1 MTHTRKPAH
10 RYILYMYVCMYI
22 MVTASLHTEAP
33 FLPVFFQAR
42 TGDMLHLIDNLF
54 GRGNVIQREQIKNA
68 EALSLSKYLI
78 SLPNIFLNKM
88 EVTPYM
94 YCYVSFQTLV
104 WGTMLLSFSY
114 ITVYNMTEHYNA
126 GDRCQQHTN
135 GIQSYHWPFSGNALV
150 SLVKVQEKQGA
161 NKSSSSKESSKG
173 KGKAEKPPEVK
184 KNVSSKGNGNVNV
197 EEQKC
202 AKHKYVVYTCQKG
215 RICGGLGDRQQGIVS
230 AYILA
235 MLTNR
240 SFVLDMN
247 YPCDISR
254 FQVPNLYDWTA
265 CKEYALKVN
274 KKNVALVNL
283 IDVKGLFTKL
293 IKNQSSVV
301 WKKQVISL
309 RINWI
314 IIDMLK
320 EKIYSVIPW
329 TRGFSTEE
337 IIQIVMHIL
346 FRPVDS
352 LTEDVNSFLANSVQ
366 GRTLVCSHI
375 RIGRNPSIPHDAA
388 QRIGGATNQTVIL
401 EFLQNYSNA
410 SEYALFLATDSDE
423 VRQACYAEFENCLS
437 FNKTIVH
444 IDRFKGLDQETACQ
458 GFSDA
463 VLDQML
469 LTKCDVLVVSRSNF
483 GGMAAYMRGNIGNLF
498 MYNVQMNDVV
508 SVPYEE
514 AHLKYKLA

>member
-1 MTHTRKPAH
+1 
-10 RYILYMYVCMYI
+10 
-22 MVTASLHTEAP
+22 
-33 FLPVFFQAR
+33 
-42 TGDMLHLIDNLF
+42 
-54 GRGNVIQREQIKNA
+54 
-68 EALSLSKYLI
+68 
-78 SLPNIFLNKM
+78 
-88 EVTPYM
+88 M
-94 YCYVSFQTLV
+94 YCYASFQTLL

-114 ITVYNMTEHYNA
+114 ITVINLSENYNPGH
-126 GDRCQQHTN
+126 GCGQQTN
-135 GIQSYHWPFSGNALV
+135 GIKSYHWPFSWNASV
-150 SLVKVQEKQGA
+150 SLEKEQEKQGV
-161 NKSSSSKESSKG
+161 NKSSSSKENSKG
-173 KGKAEKPPEVK
+173 NAKKPLEVK
-184 KNVSSKGNGNVNV
+184 KNLSSKGNGNIGG
-197 EEQKC
+197 EEQNC
-202 AKHKYVVYTCQKG
+202 AKRKYVVYTCKKG

-240 SFVLDMN
+240 SFVLDMD

-274 KKNVALVNL
+274 KKNVAFVNL
-283 IDVKGLFTKL
+283 IDIKGVFMKL
-293 IKNQSSVV
+293 MKNESSVV

-320 EKIYSVIPW
+320 EKIPSVLPW
-329 TRGFSTEE
+329 TRGFSREE

-352 LTEDVNSFLANSVQ
+352 LTEDVNNFLANSVQ

-388 QRIGGATNQTVIL
+388 RRTGGATNQTVIL
-401 EFLQNYSNA
+401 EFLQNYRNA
-410 SEYALFLATDSDE
+410 SEYALFLATDSDN
-423 VRQACYAEFENCLS
+423 VRQSCYAEFENCLS

-444 IDRFKGLDQETACQ
+444 IDRFHGVDEKTACQ

-463 VLDQML
+463 LLDQML

-498 MYNVQMNDVV
+498 MYNAKNNAVV
-508 SVPYEE
+508 SLPYEQ
-514 AHLKYKLA
+514 AHLKYMLA